1 MARNL
6 PTDRLAALG
15 ALEQLPLM
23 PVAAHRP
30 GSLAEVL
37 GWLESE
43 AFAQHSDIVSVD
55 LARLVSGVV
64 LQGELGTFAVN

>member
-1 MARNL
+1 
-6 PTDRLAALG
+6 
-15 ALEQLPLM
+15 M
-23 PVAAHRP
+23 PVSAHRP
-30 GSLAEVL
+30 GSLTEVL
-37 GWLESE
+37 GRLEPE